1 MSTCLPGKLN
11 CFLPWGKVS
20 ACLPGKLNCFLPQG
34 EGECLPA
41 CLPAWDATKPWEE
54 LSCVDTPVIY
64 PSFLFS
70 KLLNLFS
77 CLCLT
82 LVDLI
87 SPPFSMK
94 LWHSLSLCVYK
105 IDANCDLHSSVCL
118 PMLSRILFMALIL
131 A

>member
-1 MSTCLPGKLN
+1 MSTCLPELPLN

-20 ACLPGKLNCFLPQG
+20 T
-34 EGECLPA
+34 CLPA
-41 CLPAWDATKPWEE
+41 AWEAKFWEE
-54 LSCVDTPVIY
+54 LAIVRF

-82 LVDLI
+82 LVNLN
-87 SPPFSMK
+87 SPTFSTK
-94 LWHSLSLCVYK
+94 PWHSLSLCVDR

-118 PMLSRILFMALIL
+118 LTLSRVLFIASTL